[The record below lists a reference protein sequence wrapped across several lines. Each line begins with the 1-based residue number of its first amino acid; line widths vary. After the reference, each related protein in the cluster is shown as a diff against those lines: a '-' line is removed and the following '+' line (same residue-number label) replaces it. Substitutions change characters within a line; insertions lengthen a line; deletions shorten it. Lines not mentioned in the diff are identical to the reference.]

1 MQALLDDD
9 TVLLAFAC
17 SELGDHGWAV
27 TRDSVDA
34 FAVAP
39 LAELTPAVRRVV
51 DTMRRADAVRAGE
64 ARDGAAALGRLVLG
78 PIADRLRQRWR
89 GRRLAIVASGP
100 LEYVPFAAL
109 VLPGG
114 PASPGAA
121 PEWLA
126 ASHEIVI
133 LPSASVLGQLRDA
146 GARRRPTQALVVI
159 ADPVYSA
166 SDPRVVPR
174 LTSASPASNAGLT
187 RAAPPASGSRGD
199 FARLVFSRQEAHALA
214 QLAGASRIREILDF
228 DASVDRVRGPD
239 VAAARWLHFATHGIL
254 DAVRPERSGLVLS
267 QVDRRGRPQ
276 DGILRLNDI
285 FRLQLSADLVVLSG
299 CETGLGRQLRGEG
312 LVGLTRAFMYAG
324 APRVVSS
331 LWQVDDQATAAL
343 MTRFYGHML
352 RHAAR
357 PAEALRAAQLE
368 LAADPRW
375 AAPYFWA
382 GFVLH
387 GDWR

>member
-1 MQALLDDD
+1 MPRSSS
-9 TVLLAFAC
+9 LA
-17 SELGDHGWAV
+17 V
-27 TRDSVDA
+27 
-34 FAVAP
+34 P
-39 LAELTPAVRRVV
+39 
-51 DTMRRADAVRAGE
+51 
-64 ARDGAAALGRLVLG
+64 AAA
-78 PIADRLRQRWR
+78 
-89 GRRLAIVASGP
+89 
-100 LEYVPFAAL
+100 
-109 VLPGG
+109 
-114 PASPGAA
+114 AA

-126 ASHEIVI
+126 ASHEIVV
-133 LPSASVLGQLRDA
+133 LPSASVLGLLRDA
-146 GARRRPTQALVVI
+146 GARRRPTQELVVL
-159 ADPVYSA
+159 ADPDYSA
-166 SDPRVVPR
+166 SDPRVVTH
-174 LTSASPASNAGLT
+174 LTSASPASDPGIT
-187 RAAPPASGSRGD
+187 RAAPPAGSRGD
-199 FARLVFSRQEAHALA
+199 FARLVFSRQEARALA
-214 QLAGASRIREILDF
+214 RLAGASRTREVLDF
-228 DASVDRVRGPD
+228 DASRERRRTRCRRG
-239 VAAARWLHFATHGIL
+239 ARLHFATHGIL

-299 CETGLGRQLRGEG
+299 CETGLGRQFRGEG

-352 RHAAR
+352 RDGAR
-357 PAEALRAAQLE
+357 PAAALRAAQLE